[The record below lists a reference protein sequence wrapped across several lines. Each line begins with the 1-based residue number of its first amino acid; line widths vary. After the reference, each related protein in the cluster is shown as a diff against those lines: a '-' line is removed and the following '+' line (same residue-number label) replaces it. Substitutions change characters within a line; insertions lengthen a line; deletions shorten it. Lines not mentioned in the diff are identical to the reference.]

1 VTVHGM
7 LSMDRATNPDD
18 HPHVTGQEILAGLR
32 DVGLGA
38 GDVVMVHSSLS
49 SLGYV
54 AGGADA
60 VIDALLEAV
69 GAQGTVVVPAFTWGR
84 FHQEHGFT
92 FDVAGASVADEVGV
106 IPETFRQRPGAM
118 RSRHVCHSVAA
129 IGPHARQV
137 MGAGVRSF
145 GPGSSFD
152 ALHQL
157 NARVLLLGVG
167 FTACTALHMVE
178 EYRQVPYRSY
188 RDFGDCRV
196 LLPDGTTEPSRAV
209 EYLKRQGYQNDFG
222 KMDAVL
228 ARAGVLRTGRIG
240 AAAVSNVRMRD
251 LFDVTMALM
260 RDDVGFLLTR
270 ESQALLREELARGLA
285 VAEPLELP
293 RRPGSAPCLAADS
306 ASRELA

>member
-1 VTVHGM
+1 MTSTRGDSIAKGSVP
-7 LSMDRATNPDD
+7 R
-18 HPHVTGQEILAGLR
+18 VTGQDILAGLR

-49 SLGYV
+49 GLGYV
-54 AGGADA
+54 AGGAGT

-69 GAQGTVVVPAFTWGR
+69 GAQGTVVVPTFTWER
-84 FHQEHGFT
+84 YHQRHGFT
-92 FDVAGASVADEVGV
+92 FDVAGASVVDEVGL
-106 IPETFRQRPGAM
+106 IPETFRQRPAAV

-129 IGPHARQV
+129 IGPDARLV

-152 ALHQL
+152 ALYQL
-157 NARVLLLGVG
+157 DAWVLLLGVG

-188 RDFGDCRV
+188 RDFGDCQI

-209 EYLKRQGYQNDFG
+209 EYLKHEGYQNDFG

-240 AAAVSNVRMRD
+240 AAEVTGVRIRD
-251 LFDVTMALM
+251 LFDVTMTLL

-270 ESQALLREELARGLA
+270 ESQALLREDLARGLA

-293 RRPGSAPCLAADS
+293 RRPGSAPCLAADPS
-306 ASRELA
+306 SPRLA